1 MLKQTGGSRP
11 KRVAIIGTR
20 GYPSYY
26 GGFETAVRK
35 LAPHLADHGWDVTV
49 YGRKGQLKTDDPTL
63 DGRIRSVETA
73 GIDSN
78 SLSTLTFGLSA
89 CLHAFLRKPDVVLVM
104 NVANGYW
111 LPLLKMRRIPVV
123 VNVDGI
129 EWHRAKWGRVAKAMF
144 LWGARLT
151 AKFADHL
158 VFDARAIGE
167 FWRKEFGRTG
177 TFIPYGGETVGELP
191 VEAGLSKHKY
201 ALMVA
206 RFVPENTISEFVL
219 AAEKISRT
227 HDVVLVGSAPE
238 GHPIR
243 EEVAS
248 LAERNSR
255 VYWMG
260 HISDDRRL
268 LALWQHAGAYF
279 HGHSVGGTNP
289 ALVQAM
295 TVGSPVVARDTVY
308 NREVLADAGM
318 FCEPTP
324 EAIARSV
331 ISMIEDSGDYR
342 ERSIARAAEQYSW
355 SGVCVAYESLL
366 RSVLPTSET
375 KTEPSAGA
383 KNLFSASADSSG
395 YGSVESDLR

>member
-1 MLKQTGGSRP
+1 MLKQVGSARA

-35 LAPHLADHGWDVTV
+35 LAPHLAEQGWDVTV
-49 YGRKGQLKTDDPTL
+49 YGRKGQLKTDDPDL
-63 DGRIRSVETA
+63 DGRIRSVETV

-89 CLHAFLRKPDVVLVM
+89 CLHALVRKPDVVLVM

-111 LPLLKMRRIPVV
+111 LPLLKARRIPVV

-129 EWHRAKWGRVAKAMF
+129 EWHRAKWGRLAKAMF
-144 LWGARLT
+144 RWGARLT

-167 FWRKEFGRTG
+167 FWTKEFGRTG

-191 VEAGLSKHKY
+191 VESGLSKHEY
-201 ALMVA
+201 ALLVA

-219 AAEKISRT
+219 AAEKIAQT

-255 VYWMG
+255 VRWVG
-260 HISDDRRL
+260 HISDDQRL
-268 LALWQHAGAYF
+268 LALWQNAGAYF

-295 TVGSPVVARDTVY
+295 TVGVPVVARDTVY
-308 NREVLADAGM
+308 NREVLADAGV

-324 EAIARSV
+324 DAIARSV
-331 ISMIEDSGDYR
+331 TSMLQDPADYR
-342 ERSIARAAEQYSW
+342 ERSVARAAEEYSW
-355 SGVCVAYESLL
+355 PGVCAAYESLL
-366 RSVLPTSET
+366 RSACSR
-375 KTEPSAGA
+375 S
-383 KNLFSASADSSG
+383 
-395 YGSVESDLR
+395 